1 MMKGYLT
8 MNNKSGAKINME
20 KSILEAVYQMASESI
35 DPENFE
41 NLEKVIKRLCQNR
54 NLGTF
59 DFFPR
64 KERNRRA

>member
-1 MMKGYLT
+1 MC
-8 MNNKSGAKINME
+8 NKSEAKINME
-20 KSILEAVYQMASESI
+20 KSLLEAVYQMASESI

-54 NLGTF
+54 NLGDF

-64 KERNRRA
+64 ELEN